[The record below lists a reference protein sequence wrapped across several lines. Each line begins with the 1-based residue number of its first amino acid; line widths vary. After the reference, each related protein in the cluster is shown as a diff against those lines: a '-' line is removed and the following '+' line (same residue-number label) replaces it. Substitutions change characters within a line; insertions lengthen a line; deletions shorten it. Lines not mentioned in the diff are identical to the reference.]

1 MRTETRKVSIWGKR
15 VLAVMMAAASLCSIG
30 CGKPVS
36 EELPDAEH
44 SIFGYAELPDTG
56 YTKTEYEKYIPIGL
70 HEIATPEPV
79 VSYPGVNISYAH
91 EVTAFATDD
100 SIYMRARPDSST
112 EDDNIVKKVQ
122 DAWAVKFSILGK
134 TDDWYYARYTE
145 DGVDYVGFVRKDD
158 FYIGEAAPT
167 PTPEPTNKPKKTP
180 EPEKEEKEDKDDKD
194 DKKNEPTPTP
204 KPKGVGKTPYS
215 NKYEKVKLKFES
227 SSEGITFQTT
237 TLDGE
242 AVSDSL
248 FSRNGITMI
257 NIWTQ
262 T

>member
-15 VLAVMMAAASLCSIG
+15 VLAVMMAAASLCTIG

-44 SIFGYAELPDTG
+44 SIFGSVELPDTG
-56 YTKTEYEKYIPIGL
+56 YTNTEYEKHIHVSL
-70 HEIATPEPV
+70 DEIATPEPV
-79 VSYPGVNISYAH
+79 ISYPGVNVVYAN
-91 EVTAFATDD
+91 EIIAYATDS
-100 SIYMRARPDSST
+100 SIYMRATADNSA
-112 EDDNIVKKVQ
+112 DDENIVKKVQ
-122 DAWAVKFSILGK
+122 DAWGAKFYILGV
-134 TDDWYYARYTE
+134 TGDWYFARYTE
-145 DGVDYVGFVRKDD
+145 DGVDYEGFVRKQD
-158 FYIGEAAPT
+158 FYKGNAAPT

-215 NKYEKVKLKFES
+215 NKYDKVKLKFES